1 MRYISFMLM
10 AALAVGCTE
19 DNENTTADD
28 MGGGEGGAGGIV
40 GAGGEGGG
48 AGGEGGVGGEGGEGG
63 AGAAGGTG
71 GEGATGGEGGV
82 GGEGGEGGEG
92 GTPDSACETACS
104 ALFNCAVDE
113 CTDFNA
119 DDEATISA
127 WCEDACEAI
136 PSFASV
142 ANGTESCSDL
152 VAFARQTLDPAFEMQ
167 CAADPGNLPQNPEC
181 EAFGAHIVEC
191 FGAVCAPA
199 TENAAVLT
207 NAYIH
212 ICNEAI
218 ANGEFGPVE
227 AQALAGVACDQ
238 PPLDEIIQEQ
248 IDNAGSFC
256 TDGPLVDP
264 AICEAACAVIG
275 PCIPAGDDGEAL
287 RDANRCQQFC
297 LAVESF
303 PAEQWQCIAEANACG
318 GVFQCLEGEP
328 ADPVAECGPFGTR
341 VSACITEPC
350 PATAPIQDPVASVA
364 TQICNEFVA
373 AGEARPED
381 LADIENAPCD
391 DARLSGF
398 VAFMT
403 VDTPEDEGDGLLA
416 GVCADGLLNTA
427 ETCETACATAGP
439 CFPEDGE
446 AAPLRDAELCA
457 FVCATGTDVP
467 AAVWQCIEGVDTC
480 EAVFAC
486 FQPN

>member
-48 AGGEGGVGGEGGEGG
+48 AGGEGGEGGAGGAGGAGGEGGVGG
-63 AGAAGGTG
+63 AG
-71 GEGATGGEGGV
+71 GEGATGGEGGI
-82 GGEGGEGGEG
+82 GGEGGEG

-191 FGAVCAPA
+191 FGAACAPA

-318 GVFQCLEGEP
+318 GVFQCLQTEP
-328 ADPVAECGPFGTR
+328 VEPVEACNPLGDRVAVCVAEACPNVAGLEGQIGT
-341 VSACITEPC
+341 SAT
-350 PATAPIQDPVASVA
+350 D
-364 TQICNEFVA
+364 ICNQIIA
-373 AGEARPED
+373 AGEAAVAD
-381 LADIENAPCD
+381 LDGIAEAPCD
-391 DARLSGF
+391 DQRLADF
-398 VAFMT
+398 TTFFT
-403 VDTPEDEGDGLLA
+403 VDGDEPDDGPLTA
-416 GVCADGLLNTA
+416 ICADGPLTPI
-427 ETCETACATAGP
+427 ETCAAACAQVGP
-439 CFPEDGE
+439 CIPEDDD
-446 AAPLRDAELCA
+446 AALLRDLDLCTY
-457 FVCATGTDVP
+457 VCATDSEIP
-467 AAVWQCIEGVDTC
+467 SPVWQCIAATDNC
-480 EAVFAC
+480 EASAAC
-486 FQPN
+486 LSE